1 VAEEPEVKILFV
13 CSGNICRSPM
23 AAECLRHRLAR
34 GGPEGVV
41 VDSAGTLGIEGAP
54 ASPEAIRALR
64 EVGVELSGH
73 LSKGLRADDLAT
85 SDLVVAMTDEHL
97 VELALRFPESVE
109 QRLLLRAFEK
119 RSVIAPAAPDLP
131 DPIGKPLEF
140 YREQVALIRSCIDN
154 LARYLHRRIGA

>member
-1 VAEEPEVKILFV
+1 MKVLFV

-41 VDSAGTLGIEGAP
+41 VDSGGTLGIEGAP

-73 LSKGLRADDLAT
+73 LSKGLCAADMAS
-85 SDLVVAMTDEHL
+85 SDIVVAMTGGHL
-97 VELALRFPESVE
+97 VELAQRFPESSE
-109 QRLLLRAFEK
+109 QRLLIRAFEK
-119 RSVIAPAAPDLP
+119 RSLIDPDAADLP

-140 YREQVALIRSCIDN
+140 YRAQVALIRSCIDN
-154 LARYLHRRIGA
+154 FARYLHRRIGA